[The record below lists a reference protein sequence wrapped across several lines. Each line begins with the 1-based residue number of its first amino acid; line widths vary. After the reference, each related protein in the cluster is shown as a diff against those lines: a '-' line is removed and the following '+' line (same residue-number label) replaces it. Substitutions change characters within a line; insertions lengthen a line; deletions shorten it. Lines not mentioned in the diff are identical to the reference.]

1 MGMMVDE
8 GGNGRR
14 DGRSASAIPLRE
26 SENDRRRRRRRR
38 RVFYEI
44 GGAAPRDSVAV
55 ASESVSDPLAMRPRE
70 TRCRTANGASSK
82 VRAKE
87 RKREGGTRE
96 GGMEGRRG
104 PRGQQM
110 DDGRTRTDG
119 RTDGRTRTRREA
131 IRWRSGRERCL
142 VAIEILH

>member
-38 RVFYEI
+38 VFYEI

-55 ASESVSDPLAMRPRE
+55 ASESVSDPLAMRPSE
-70 TRCRTANGASSK
+70 TRCRAANEAG
-82 VRAKE
+82 AKE
-87 RKREGGTRE
+87 RKREGKK
-96 GGMEGRRG
+96 EGRKEGRG
-104 PRGQQM
+104 PCGQRM
-110 DDGRTRTDG
+110 VDGR
-119 RTDGRTRTRREA
+119 
-131 IRWRSGRERCL
+131 WQ
-142 VAIEILH
+142 